1 MQTSNIK
8 DVLYFMIHVIYIY
21 KYVCICVCVC
31 VGVCVCECVCGVH
44 ITIITETTGYE
55 FEKKQG
61 RLYEMFWKAIT
72 IKVHILFL
80 TKIEK

>member
-1 MQTSNIK
+1 M
-8 DVLYFMIHVIYIY
+8 
-21 KYVCICVCVC
+21 C

-44 ITIITETTGYE
+44 ITIITETAGYE